1 LESTLLPLEIAYE
14 HRNYI
19 ASFGIFLWLASL
31 LLSDQE
37 ITQWQVP
44 RLILAASFV
53 LFCTL
58 VTSLRSLQWADEFQR
73 TQVEVADHPNSARAN
88 FQAAAAALQRTFE
101 SGGGNPM
108 AYQMVQFYYRRA
120 AELDETSKAPL
131 VGLIY
136 LDCVTGVRKDPALRT
151 SLLRRFSSTRFT
163 FGDRSLVQSLS
174 GLLVEKRL
182 CMDDHEVKEFIEAAL
197 SNPSADGSMR
207 GMIYAVA
214 MDYAA
219 AKMRSIPL
227 ALTYAQAAVASNPG
241 SIALRVN
248 LVHLFLQANS
258 VDDARREYIILTERF
273 QSVRDKPVL
282 AGLKTIFD
290 AVGESANTR

>member
-1 LESTLLPLEIAYE
+1 
-14 HRNYI
+14 
-19 ASFGIFLWLASL
+19 
-31 LLSDQE
+31 
-37 ITQWQVP
+37 
-44 RLILAASFV
+44 
-53 LFCTL
+53 
-58 VTSLRSLQWADEFQR
+58 LQWADEFQR